1 MKRTLIALG
10 VIAAA
15 AAPLAANANPKIY
28 GKMNLA
34 IEKIDA
40 ETNAGVS
47 IEDNWRVSSYASR
60 FGVKGESELTPTMSA
75 VYGIEWEVSADGNSG
90 TDLGQRNRFAGLK
103 HQDFGTLKLGRL
115 DTYLKL
121 AQGKI
126 DLFNDTKADISD
138 ANHGAAA
145 IFAGETR
152 TNNAID
158 YQSPKIADAITI
170 GVQLIPGEDTGAAAK
185 YDGLADGISTS
196 VAYDK
201 DSLFLA
207 LAYDKEVAGN
217 NALLGT
223 PAGNSGRR
231 DTLRAAASFKVAD
244 LTLGAMYQVSEL
256 SESIG
261 VTPTTAT
268 EETAALV
275 SAAYKIDDVTL
286 KLQYAMA
293 ENDAPTA
300 VERTRMALGAD
311 YAFTSKTK
319 VYGYYTSYEQDKGN
333 ESGLF
338 AVGLETNF

>member
-60 FGVKGESELTPTMSA
+60 FGVRGESELTATMSA
-75 VYGIEWEVSADGNSG
+75 VYGIEWQVNADGDG
-90 TDLGQRNRFAGLK
+90 TDLAQRNRFAGLK
-103 HQDFGTLKLGRL
+103 HQDFGTLKLGRV

-126 DLFNDTKADISD
+126 DQFNDTKADISD

-152 TNNAID
+152 SANVID

-170 GVQLIPGEDTGAAAK
+170 GVQMIPGEDTGATAK

-196 VAYDK
+196 VVYDK
-201 DSLFLA
+201 DALFLA

-244 LTLGAMYQVSEL
+244 LTLGALYQVSEL

-300 VERTRMALGAD
+300 VERTRLALGAD

-319 VYGYYTSYEQDKGN
+319 VYGYYTSYEQDRGN